1 MYILSFYFWIR
12 FFRNIFAIA
21 LSFNKVSVPGDA
33 SHNFAFEIA
42 LSGAI
47 MLTLLLVCAFSPRKY
62 KSILR
67 RIYEKDSLP
76 GDAAHTA
83 LLKSHYCKQ

>member
-1 MYILSFYFWIR
+1 MPP
-12 FFRNIFAIA
+12 IFGGFLFI
-21 LSFNKVSVPGDA
+21 
-33 SHNFAFEIA
+33 
-42 LSGAI
+42 
-47 MLTLLLVCAFSPRKY
+47 CAFSPRKY

-67 RIYEKDSLP
+67 GIYEKDSLP